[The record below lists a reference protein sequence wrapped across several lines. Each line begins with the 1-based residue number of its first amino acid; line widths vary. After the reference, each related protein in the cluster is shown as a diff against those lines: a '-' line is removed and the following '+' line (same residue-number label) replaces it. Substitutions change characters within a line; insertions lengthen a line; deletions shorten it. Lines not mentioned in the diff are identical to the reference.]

1 MIVTGQHS
9 FPFSS
14 VNEGDSGTNLFS
26 ESSDGTSFAQ
36 MLEKSAA
43 QYEVTLNSEENRNVE
58 LLNESVLNEKS
69 GYQVAVGENGH
80 PVTEKKEM
88 KEVSSQT
95 VADAGAPDSKS
106 GIAQAVAA
114 QPAQTAALPP
124 QSQSK
129 NVRVAA
135 NTKLSPATAVAASQ
149 TKSEQAQQL
158 QNAQAATV
166 NSSKKIESTKKT
178 SAENKTAPSSKNS
191 VVTGKGGSEEQLKIA
206 TAAASFEAKKS
217 QQTKAVNS
225 EEKPKTDMIKPN
237 LVEKE
242 SASADSRLERAVT
255 VTVARNEKVVVE
267 NGDASPGSKKLQSK
281 TATVEEKTVSADK
294 KTTVEVPITPTSS
307 APVSEASAFEKALAQ
322 GVSKADLVRELKDQG
337 SSEILREAKILV
349 KEGQAGEIKLILRPQ
364 ELGTVKINLILE
376 NKHIVGKIFVENN
389 IVKEALQSAFG
400 DLKEVFAEQG
410 MELGALDVFVS
421 QQSQREN
428 TFFAEEEPDGMPL
441 KMAHAV
447 GAVEKHAEIVRHR
460 FDRSAIDIEV

>member
-80 PVTEKKEM
+80 PVTEKKEK

-114 QPAQTAALPP
+114 QPA

-206 TAAASFEAKKS
+206 TAAASFEAKKP
-217 QQTKAVNS
+217 QQTKVLNS

-349 KEGQAGEIKLILRPQ
+349 REGQAGEIKLILRPQ

>member
-114 QPAQTAALPP
+114 QPAQ
-124 QSQSK
+124 SQSK

-166 NSSKKIESTKKT
+166 NSSKKIESTKKA

-206 TAAASFEAKKS
+206 TAAASFEAKKP